1 VTTDTPH
8 RSGTRARI
16 WTATAVAG
24 REVLRDPV
32 LLGLLAFLP
41 VYFIGL
47 WGWILPEDPV
57 QVEIATADGTATV
70 ATDFVS
76 LMLALVGP
84 VTGALLVGIAGLF
97 IVQRSR
103 GIDERLRVVGYR
115 GPELLVA
122 RLALL
127 AGIAAVVVLMSL
139 AVTVVRVVPE
149 HVGWFLLAL
158 VLTAATYGAIGVLT
172 GLVLDRMAGVYLL
185 LFAPMLDI
193 LLLGLPLG
201 EPPGWSRWLPG
212 HHAAELALSAF
223 LGESVAV
230 THGVWSVA
238 VVAAFAALSVFVSA
252 WR

>member
-1 VTTDTPH
+1 MSTDTLR
-8 RSGTRARI
+8 RSETRARL
-16 WTATAVAG
+16 WTATTVAS

-47 WGWILPEDPV
+47 WGWILPQDPV
-57 QVEIATADGTATV
+57 QAEIATAEGTSTV
-70 ATDFVS
+70 TTDFVS

-103 GIDERLRVVGYR
+103 GIDERLRVVGYW
-115 GPELLVA
+115 GPEILVA
-122 RLALL
+122 RFVLL
-127 AGIAAVVVLMSL
+127 AGVTAVVVLISL

-149 HVGWFLLAL
+149 HVGWFLFALLLA
-158 VLTAATYGAIGVLT
+158 AGTYGATGVLI
-172 GLVLDRMAGVYLL
+172 GLFLDRMAGVYLL

-193 LLLGLPLG
+193 LLLGMPLG
-201 EPPGWSRWLPG
+201 EPPSWSRWLPG

-223 LGESVAV
+223 LAESVAIS
-230 THGVWSVA
+230 HGLWGVA
-238 VVAAFAALSVFVSA
+238 VVAIFAVLSVLVSV